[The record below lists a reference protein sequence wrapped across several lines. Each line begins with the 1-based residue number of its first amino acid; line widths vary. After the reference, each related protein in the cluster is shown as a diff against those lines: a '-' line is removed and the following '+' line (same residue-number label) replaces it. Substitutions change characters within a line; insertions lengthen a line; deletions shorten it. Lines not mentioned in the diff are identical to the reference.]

1 MAAIVIAVLE
11 AAVKNV
17 GVVSRGQSGIS
28 EIGLFSVWLY
38 LVKARLFC
46 GVFGANIFSLIILSI
61 YVAYNAGGRICMSFA
76 LPVAAPVSWSFFG
89 D

>member
-17 GVVSRGQSGIS
+17 GVVSSGQSGIS

-46 GVFGANIFSLIILSI
+46 GVFRADIFLR
-61 YVAYNAGGRICMSFA
+61 YYICSA
-76 LPVAAPVSWSFFG
+76 
-89 D
+89 